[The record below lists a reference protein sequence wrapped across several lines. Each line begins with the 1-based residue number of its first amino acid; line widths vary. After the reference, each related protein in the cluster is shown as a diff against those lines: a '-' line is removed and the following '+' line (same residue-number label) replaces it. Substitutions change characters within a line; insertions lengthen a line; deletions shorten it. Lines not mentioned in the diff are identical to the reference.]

1 MHDLLDD
8 LEKQPKPRTKLI
20 ITLAI
25 LNLITMLST
34 VGLAYIEVETIVIS
48 FFVLG
53 GLAIALLII
62 AAKHYNLSAILLG
75 ISNLLYPG
83 GMTAMIIMFELQPSR
98 AHGPVFFFG
107 LGTALIS
114 LILFIITLF
123 SFRRGRKKDLPI
135 S

>member
-8 LEKQPKPRTKLI
+8 LEKQPKSRTKLI

-34 VGLAYIEVETIVIS
+34 VGLAYIEVETIVVS

-53 GLAIALLII
+53 GLAIALLIVS
-62 AAKHYNLSAILLG
+62 AKHYNLSAILLG
-75 ISNLLYPG
+75 ILNLLYPG
-83 GMTAMIIMFELQPSR
+83 GMTAMIIIFELQPSR

-107 LGTALIS
+107 LAACLIT
-114 LILFIITLF
+114 IVLFILTII
-123 SFRRGRKKDLPI
+123 SIRKNKVPR
-135 S
+135 